1 VKSGLVMRACWDRMV
16 VAPPF
21 VITQAEVEELVTKAR
36 TALDLTWKEVKAEGL
51 LG

>member
-1 VKSGLVMRACWDRMV
+1 LVMRACWDRMV

-21 VITQAEVEELVTKAR
+21 VISEPEVDELVAKAR

-51 LG
+51 V